1 MIKGIKRFRQAIKNQ
16 RDVGEGEFHLSF
28 VDVEAICKEC
38 EDELARLS
46 WAHGVPAPVDADG
59 EVVPLTTKVMYD
71 DDGGE
76 MTIMSFTFYVDGG
89 FWRTDPECPSVYA
102 IDRVDLL
109 HLHRPD
115 SWKRLEED
123 VKRCKTEDTACAYY
137 DRGASSCD
145 GCPGRVIG
153 DCSYTVAADVLRR
166 AKALAERDA
175 KASTP
180 QSSPHEAKGDE

>member
-1 MIKGIKRFRQAIKNQ
+1 MAEEVSFGVRRLRQAITNQ
-16 RDVGEGEFHLSF
+16 ATCGSGQFELSI
-28 VDVEAICKEC
+28 DSADRLCREC

-46 WAHGVPAPVDADG
+46 WAVGVPAPVDADG
-59 EVVPLTTKVMYD
+59 EVVPLTTKAMYD

-76 MTIMSFTFYVDGG
+76 MTIKSFTFYVDGG
-89 FWRTDPECPSVYA
+89 FWRIDPECPSVYA

-115 SWKRLEED
+115 SWEWLEED
-123 VKRCKTEDTACAYY
+123 VKRCETEDTACAYY

-175 KASTP
+175 KGAGR
-180 QSSPHEAKGDE
+180 A